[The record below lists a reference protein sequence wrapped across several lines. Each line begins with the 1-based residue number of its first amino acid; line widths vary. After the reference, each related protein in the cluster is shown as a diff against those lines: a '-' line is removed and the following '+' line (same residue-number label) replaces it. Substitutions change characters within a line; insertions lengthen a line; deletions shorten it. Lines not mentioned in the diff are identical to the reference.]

1 MFSYEI
7 DIAQSVRLFINL
19 ILTDNLTTLGG
30 FMRTYSFYNAMSQL
44 IAKAQL
50 TSERQAVELCFALLG
65 ATYWQ
70 IEN

>member
-1 MFSYEI
+1 MK
-7 DIAQSVRLFINL
+7 
-19 ILTDNLTTLGG
+19 
-30 FMRTYSFYNAMSQL
+30 TYSFFDNMSQL

-50 TSERQAVELCFALLG
+50 NNDRQAVDLCFALVG

>member
-1 MFSYEI
+1 MK
-7 DIAQSVRLFINL
+7 
-19 ILTDNLTTLGG
+19 
-30 FMRTYSFYNAMSQL
+30 TYSFFNSMSQL

-50 TSERQAVELCFALLG
+50 TSDSQAVEFCFALLG